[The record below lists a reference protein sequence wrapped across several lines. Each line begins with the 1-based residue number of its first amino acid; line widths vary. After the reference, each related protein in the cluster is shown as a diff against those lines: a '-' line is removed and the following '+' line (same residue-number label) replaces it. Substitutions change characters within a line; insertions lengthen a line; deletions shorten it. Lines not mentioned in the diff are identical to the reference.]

1 MRHLNVQEA
10 IRLLQTHIND
20 LQGNKDG
27 AIELVKT
34 TLETINKPGQ
44 LTRPRAESARTAL
57 LKALDT
63 CDKIVD
69 QVESSPLSDR
79 VHLIGNYIYNLLLAL
94 TDHYPIRNANDEDP
108 INLEKITP
116 ENCVFLSTGHEFT
129 IVTLQTIFS
138 QKLSAAIK
146 NPLTNLP
153 FNKRDHQILQ
163 FYSLSFTGLSLL
175 EILALP
181 PEARLFLI
189 QHQNEPHQ
197 MFLKVR
203 ISPVCKACPHN
214 LFHLQPFLLRE

>member
-1 MRHLNVQEA
+1 MRNLNVQEA

-94 TDHYPIRNANDEDP
+94 TDHYPIRNANVD
-108 INLEKITP
+108 
-116 ENCVFLSTGHEFT
+116 FFR
-129 IVTLQTIFS
+129 Q
-138 QKLSAAIK
+138 
-146 NPLTNLP
+146 NP
-153 FNKRDHQILQ
+153 H
-163 FYSLSFTGLSLL
+163 SLL
-175 EILALP
+175 ICRDYDKKIPKSRNRRFYFSRMPKKHCRFRANVG
-181 PEARLFLI
+181 RD
-189 QHQNEPHQ
+189 
-197 MFLKVR
+197 R
-203 ISPVCKACPHN
+203 TGRSPYYKRA
-214 LFHLQPFLLRE
+214 